1 MIKESPEAQ
10 SISSLNKL
18 KETTTAKL
26 GITLNPPTN
35 EDTFSSTQNIF
46 LGGNIGGHM
55 TKQLI
60 EIAEKHLIDK
70 YKNK

>member
-1 MIKESPEAQ
+1 MIKESPEAA

-18 KETTTAKL
+18 REETTDKL

-35 EDTFSSTQNIF
+35 EDTFSSVENIF
-46 LGGNIGGHM
+46 LGGSIGGNM

>member
-1 MIKESPEAQ
+1 MIKESLE
-10 SISSLNKL
+10 ISSTSNLNKL
-18 KETTTAKL
+18 KDKTTADL

-35 EDTFSSTQNIF
+35 QDTLSSVENIF
-46 LGGNIGGHM
+46 LGGNIGGQM

-60 EIAEKHLIDK
+60 EMAEKQLIDK